1 MIMKLLLQKKI
12 VIDVEHS
19 FSGKFY
25 FCFPTP
31 PLNINLSFLHRSI
44 QREKKIYTMKKINE
58 CLFLE
63 ATQIKQRQKKFT

>member
-44 QREKKIYTMKKINE
+44 QREKKIHFISIAYAYYMWM
-58 CLFLE
+58 
-63 ATQIKQRQKKFT
+63 R